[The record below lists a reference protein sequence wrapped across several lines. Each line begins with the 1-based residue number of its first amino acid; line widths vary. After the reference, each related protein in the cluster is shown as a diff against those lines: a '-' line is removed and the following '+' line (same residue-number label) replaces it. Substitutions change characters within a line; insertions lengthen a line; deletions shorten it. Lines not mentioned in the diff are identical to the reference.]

1 MNKFI
6 KPLVGPVVVSII
18 LNLLLPALTS
28 PFATEEQIKP
38 PNGAAALPF
47 FDQLMHMLVHHAQ
60 VPLTSSLI
68 VALIV
73 ALSTHY
79 GKMIKL

>member
-28 PFATEEQIKP
+28 PFATKEQIKP

-73 ALSTHY
+73 SLSTHF